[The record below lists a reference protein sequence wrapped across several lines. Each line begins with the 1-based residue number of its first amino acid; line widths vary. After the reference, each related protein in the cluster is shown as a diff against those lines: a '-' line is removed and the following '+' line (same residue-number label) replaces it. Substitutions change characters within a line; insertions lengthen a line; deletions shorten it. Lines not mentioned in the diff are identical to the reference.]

1 MKPVSFFVALLLVF
15 EGSSVGANP
24 RSSKPASQVPETV
37 ISPADKPTAP
47 SARANTVTTFDLDAI
62 SPSTIETPSELED
75 LLDIRDVPPSLTI
88 TDEDDVA
95 RLRLVREVGF
105 SAGVAKGFARQLNK
119 EIARIKEAEA
129 ALDSWLSFRDIFNMA
144 GRHIDVEPGLY
155 WQPPVIAEVSDV
167 IEIGEDGRSL
177 TTVDGIYRIIKGDRF
192 VAVPPRWQDYL
203 FAPPPHY
210 DNSIYRV
217 SLPKTAKERLVWR
230 EAVLQG
236 WQQGIY
242 QATDEMRTRIANL
255 RRDLDGMLAF
265 IELQAKGQIRAGY
278 IAAQR
283 KDVAGGGDEMSIG
296 MRRYHITNPTFL
308 NTDTNQWQT
317 YASKHPNSIY
327 EKAGVRVFRD
337 HNRCVPGDLIS
348 CP

>member
-1 MKPVSFFVALLLVF
+1 MKPVFLCAALFLVAHASLVD
-15 EGSSVGANP
+15 ANP
-24 RSSKPASQVPETV
+24 RNSRPEVKDVETV
-37 ISPADKPTAP
+37 INPAEKPTAP
-47 SARANTVTTFDLDAI
+47 ASRASTVTTFDLDAI
-62 SPSTIETPSELED
+62 SPSTIEAPSELED

-88 TDEDDVA
+88 TDDDDVA

-105 SAGVAKGFARQLNK
+105 SAGVAKGFAAQLNK

-144 GRHIDVEPGLY
+144 SRHIKVEPGLY

-177 TTVDGIYRIIKGDRF
+177 TTVDGIYRIVKSDRF

-203 FAPPPHY
+203 FAPPPSY

-217 SLPKTAKERLVWR
+217 SLPRTAKERLVWR

-255 RRDLDGMLAF
+255 RRDVDGMLAF
-265 IELQAKGQIRAGY
+265 IELQSKGQIRAGY

-317 YASKHPNSIY
+317 YASKHPTSVY

-337 HNRCVPGDLIS
+337 HNRCVPGDLNS